1 MYLDKVRDIA
11 QRLVKLTDDP
21 QPGLFSWN
29 VATGRLCVEMKEA
42 IIEIENA
49 ANVFSVNRDD
59 KSTLL

>member
-29 VATGRLCVEMKEA
+29 VAAGRLCAEMKEA
-42 IIEIENA
+42 ITEIENA
-49 ANVFSVNRDD
+49 VNVFSVNRDD